1 MDATRESAVARAGS
15 RRRARANRFLTLPR
29 AADILPTVL
38 NWIWAAL
45 FLIAFV
51 AAIWQAVFGGKP
63 DVLQAVVGSL
73 FDSSKTGFE
82 LALGLTGVMSLWLG
96 LMRIAERGGVTEL
109 IARVV
114 GPLFRRLFPTIPGG
128 HPAIGAIV
136 MNRSANM
143 LGLDN
148 AATPLGLKAMTEL
161 QSLNPEPDRA
171 TNDMILFMVM
181 NASSVTLVPIS
192 ILTFRAQL
200 HAANP
205 ADVFIPIL
213 IATFIADLSGLLIV
227 AAVQR
232 LKLWSGVVLAWL
244 GSLTLTVA
252 GLVWHFHALAPDA
265 VAAQSALLANVIL
278 VGLIASFLVAGA
290 WRRVPMYEV
299 FVEGAKEG
307 FTVAIGIVPFL
318 VAILVAVGAL
328 RASGALDA
336 FLGAVK
342 SLVGHWNVD
351 TRWVDAM
358 PTALIKPL
366 SGGGARGMMVETMKA
381 LGADSFA
388 GRLSCVIQGSTETT
402 FYVLA
407 VYFGSVGIRRTRHA
421 LACALATELIGVLAA
436 IAVTYLFFG

>member
-1 MDATRESAVARAGS
+1 MTASDGH
-15 RRRARANRFLTLPR
+15 P
-29 AADILPTVL
+29 ILRLVL

-51 AAIWQAVFGGKP
+51 VAAWQATAGGKS
-63 DVLQAVVGSL
+63 DVLQAVVTSL

-82 LALGLTGVMSLWLG
+82 IAIGLTGVMSLWLG
-96 LMRIAERGGVTEL
+96 LMRIAEKAGVTQ
-109 IARVV
+109 AMAWAV
-114 GPLFRRLFPTIPGG
+114 GPLFRRLFPGIPDG
-128 HPAIGAIV
+128 HPASGAIV

-148 AATPLGLKAMTEL
+148 AATPLGLKAMKEL

-171 TNDMILFMVM
+171 SDQMILFMVM
-181 NASSVTLVPIS
+181 NASSVTLVPVS

-200 HAANP
+200 GAHNP

-227 AAVQR
+227 AAIQR
-232 LKLWSGVVLAWL
+232 LNLWNGVVLAWL
-244 GSLTLTVA
+244 GTLTLAVGA
-252 GLVWHFHALAPDA
+252 LVWHFSRLTPAE
-265 VAAQSALLANVIL
+265 VASQSTVLANAIL
-278 VGLIASFLVAGA
+278 IGLIASFLIVGA
-290 WRRVPMYEV
+290 WRRVPMYET

-307 FTVAIGIVPFL
+307 FGVAIGIVPFL

-328 RASGALDA
+328 RASGALEA
-336 FLGAVK
+336 FLGGIK
-342 SLVGHWNVD
+342 SMVGHWSID

-407 VYFGSVGIRRTRHA
+407 VYFGSVGIRKTRYA
-421 LACALATELIGVLAA
+421 LPCALATEIIGVIAA
-436 IAVTYLFFG
+436 IGVCYMFFG

>member
-1 MDATRESAVARAGS
+1 
-15 RRRARANRFLTLPR
+15 
-29 AADILPTVL
+29 VL

-45 FLIAFV
+45 FLIAFL
-51 AAIWQAVFGGKP
+51 AAAWQAAAGGKP
-63 DVLQAVVGSL
+63 ELMQAVVASL
-73 FDSSKTGFE
+73 FDSAKTGFE
-82 LALGLTGVMSLWLG
+82 IAIGLTGVMSLWLG
-96 LMRIAERGGVTEL
+96 LMRIAEKAGVTTL
-109 IARVV
+109 IAWAV
-114 GPLFRRLFPTIPGG
+114 GPLFRRLFPAIPGG
-128 HPAIGAIV
+128 HPASGAIV

-148 AATPLGLKAMTEL
+148 AATPLGLKAMKEL

-171 TNDMILFMVM
+171 SDEMILFMVM

-200 HAANP
+200 GAANP

-227 AAVQR
+227 AAIQR
-232 LKLWSGVVLAWL
+232 LNLWNGVVLAWL
-244 GSLTLTVA
+244 GTLTLAVA
-252 GLVWHFHALAPDA
+252 TLIWHFSRLTPDA
-265 VAAQSALLANVIL
+265 VAAQSAVLANSIL
-278 VGLIASFLVAGA
+278 IGLIALFLIAGA
-290 WRRVPMYEV
+290 WRRVPMYET

-307 FTVAIGIVPFL
+307 FGVAIGIVPFL

-328 RASGALDA
+328 RASGALEA
-336 FLGAVK
+336 FLGGIK
-342 SLVGHWNVD
+342 SMVSHWNVD

-366 SGGGARGMMVETMKA
+366 SGGGARGMMVETMKT

-407 VYFGSVGIRRTRHA
+407 VYFGSVGIRKTRHA
-421 LACALATELIGVLAA
+421 LPCALATEIIGVLAA
-436 IAVTYLFFG
+436 IAVTYMFFG